1 MRIGE
6 GCFTVQALEGRR
18 WRVTSDRSAAVAM
31 FVSKRDAIQYAHA
44 CAQAF
49 RPSAVRVLALD
60 GTVEDTWVY
69 GMMKGIRRADADAPA
84 AYPDPRPT

>member
-6 GCFTVQALEGRR
+6 RAFVVKPLSGRR
-18 WRVTSDRSAAVAM
+18 WQVTSEHSPAVAM

-49 RPSAVRVLALD
+49 RPSTVRVHAED
-60 GTVEDTWVY
+60 GSVEDTWAY
-69 GMMKGIRRADADAPA
+69 GMFKGIRRDPA
-84 AYPDPRPT
+84 ASTTDPPSAA